1 MITTYSCLLLPTP
14 AAASHMSTLAERYAR
29 ITATLPPHVTL
40 VAVSKTRT
48 VDEIRALYDLG
59 QRDFGE
65 NYPQELRDKQPL
77 LPADI
82 RWHFIG
88 HLQTNK
94 VKYIA
99 PFVHLVH
106 AVDSERLLDELE
118 KRAASADRS
127 IGVLLQLH
135 IAQEESKHGLKEG
148 EMRHLVKT
156 WDLARWPHLELKGLM
171 GMASLTADQTQV
183 QREFASLGKLFN
195 ELRGVVA
202 PDRDNFAELS
212 MGMSGDAEPAIAEG
226 STMVRIGSAL
236 FGAR

>member
-1 MITTYSCLLLPTP
+1 
-14 AAASHMSTLAERYAR
+14 MSELAERYASIR
-29 ITATLPPHVTL
+29 SQLPPHVTL

-48 VDEIRALYDLG
+48 VEEIRALYDLG

-77 LPADI
+77 LPSDI

-99 PFVHLVH
+99 PFVNLVH

-118 KRAASADRS
+118 KRAASAERN

-135 IAQEESKHGLKEG
+135 IANEESKYGLDESSLRSMV
-148 EMRHLVKT
+148 EN
-156 WDLARWPHLELKGLM
+156 WDPQRWPHLELRGLM
-171 GMASLTADQTQV
+171 GMATFTEDQERIKAEFNTLAELFPSLRDT
-183 QREFASLGKLFN
+183 R
-195 ELRGVVA
+195 
-202 PDRDNFAELS
+202 PDMTSSFKELS
-212 MGMSGDAEPAIAEG
+212 MGMSSDVELAIGQG
-226 STMVRIGSAL
+226 STMVRIGTAI
-236 FGAR
+236 FGER